1 MMTRLTN
8 DMVKDIIDSLD
19 RADDMLTSV
28 TGMNLL
34 ELSYDAVG
42 INEKEISLKDLKVGV
57 VPITS
62 GLGIITQFSESV
74 AEIIKRLGMDAFV
87 TNTYDVTGF
96 AEAVSQ
102 GAEIVFMADDV
113 EFVAYNVKAG
123 KYFNNSYSTAAGYVA
138 ALKGAAGGLE
148 DKEVLVI
155 GIGRVGSF
163 AVEIMTKMGAK
174 ISVFDI
180 DEKKVKDIQ
189 KRFDV
194 MSFSDVNKAVSSHS
208 LILNASPAPIDGRS
222 IKRSTTI
229 SSPGLPFGFDEEG
242 IRKARIIHDPLNIGV
257 AVMAMGSAG
266 FSRST
271 ARSDNDRGTESRGM
285 R

>member
-8 DMVKDIIDSLD
+8 DLVKDIISSLD
-19 RADDMLTSV
+19 KADKMLMAI
-28 TGMNLL
+28 TGMDLS
-34 ELSYDAVG
+34 ELSHDAVG
-42 INEKEISLKDLKVGV
+42 VRKNEITLSDLKVGV

-96 AEAVSQ
+96 AEAISK

-113 EFVAYNVKAG
+113 EFVAFNVKAG
-123 KYFNNSYSTAAGYVA
+123 KYTNNSYATAAGYA
-138 ALKGAAGGLE
+138 TALKCAAGGLE
-148 DKEVLVI
+148 GKEVLVL
-155 GIGRVGSF
+155 GAGRVGAF

-174 ISVFDI
+174 VSVFDI
-180 DEKKVKDIQ
+180 DEKKVKELQ
-189 KRFDV
+189 KRFNV
-194 MSFSDVNKAVSSHS
+194 TSFSDVGEAISSHS
-208 LILNASPAPIDGRS
+208 LIFNASPAPVDGKY
-222 IKRSTTI
+222 IKQQTTI

-257 AVMAMGSAG
+257 AVMAMGSAS
-266 FSRST
+266 FSRKNKG
-271 ARSDNDRGTESRGM
+271 A
-285 R
+285 